1 MRFLSIPENQQLFYR
16 LKSEKVIIE
25 EEAINVKKVAKEL
38 ETKWV
43 SLTETHGQ
51 VIERINK
58 GGFSFDEFERLR
70 EKKTLLE
77 AQCHSLT
84 KENQLAQKAAKKW
97 RNKFDKLKYF
107 YRHSWIIYQLVLTN
121 DLLQFFLVIRNEY
134 EKCLEGEMTQLRQSV
149 QMQIKVLRLS
159 GTEHLEERLLEVE
172 QGKGKALHEA
182 RQLEKQ

>member
-1 MRFLSIPENQQLFYR
+1 MTDGINLRKSYSALRTCIRLIFNASYYTLVRFLSIPENQQLFYR

-107 YRHSWIIYQLVLTN
+107 YRHS
-121 DLLQFFLVIRNEY
+121 
-134 EKCLEGEMTQLRQSV
+134 
-149 QMQIKVLRLS
+149 
-159 GTEHLEERLLEVE
+159 
-172 QGKGKALHEA
+172 
-182 RQLEKQ
+182 